1 VDFTKFKLT
10 DYIVVYMEENYVALY
25 SNMIYDIKTLFG
37 EIIGFL
43 PLTILSSCYNY
54 HCVYELWV

>member
-1 VDFTKFKLT
+1 
-10 DYIVVYMEENYVALY
+10 MEENYVALY